1 MCKLTI
7 NFLKKC
13 SRSYSEI
20 KNELFKNLFKLLGI
34 SSSFYAI
41 FELFLCNF
49 LCNTAFFRRLR
60 HEWGA
65 VKLFYNLNM
74 FLSESL
80 DSGGKF
86 CAFLH
91 SKSIKH
97 VTCKICVSFHG
108 RLYFGC
114 LIYNMRKIKIVPSKS
129 TKNTPLDKKYI
140 KTLSK
145 IIS

>member
-1 MCKLTI
+1 MTI

-49 LCNTAFFRRLR
+49 LCNTAFFRRPR
-60 HEWGA
+60 HEWAA
-65 VKLFYNLNM
+65 VNFFYNLNM

-91 SKSIKH
+91 SKSIK
-97 VTCKICVSFHG
+97 TCNLQNLCFISWQTIFWLPNLQYAQNQNSAVKV
-108 RLYFGC
+108 
-114 LIYNMRKIKIVPSKS
+114 
-129 TKNTPLDKKYI
+129 DQKYPFRQ
-140 KTLSK
+140 KVH
-145 IIS
+145 

>member
-91 SKSIKH
+91 SKSIK
-97 VTCKICVSFHG
+97 TCNLQNLCFISWQTIFWLPNLQYAQNQKSAVKI
-108 RLYFGC
+108 
-114 LIYNMRKIKIVPSKS
+114 
-129 TKNTPLDKKYI
+129 DQKYPYRQ
-140 KTLSK
+140 KVH
-145 IIS
+145 

>member
-49 LCNTAFFRRLR
+49 FAILHFLDAPGMNGLLSNF
-60 HEWGA
+60 
-65 VKLFYNLNM
+65 FYNLNM

-91 SKSIKH
+91 SKSIK
-97 VTCKICVSFHG
+97 TCNLQNLCFISWQTIFWLPNLQYAQNKKSAVKI
-108 RLYFGC
+108 
-114 LIYNMRKIKIVPSKS
+114 
-129 TKNTPLDKKYI
+129 DKKYPYRQ
-140 KTLSK
+140 KVH
-145 IIS
+145 

>member
-1 MCKLTI
+1 MTI

-49 LCNTAFFRRLR
+49 FAILHFLDAPGMNGLLSNF
-60 HEWGA
+60 
-65 VKLFYNLNM
+65 FYNLNM

-91 SKSIKH
+91 SKSIK
-97 VTCKICVSFHG
+97 TCNLQNLCFISWQTIFWLPNLQNAQNQNSAVKI
-108 RLYFGC
+108 
-114 LIYNMRKIKIVPSKS
+114 
-129 TKNTPLDKKYI
+129 DQKYPFRQ
-140 KTLSK
+140 KVH
-145 IIS
+145 

>member
-1 MCKLTI
+1 MNCLKI
-7 NFLKKC
+7 FL
-13 SRSYSEI
+13 SFWGYQVVFMQFLSYFCVI
-20 KNELFKNLFKLLGI
+20 FFAILHFLDAPGMNGL
-34 SSSFYAI
+34 FYAI

-91 SKSIKH
+91 SKSIK
-97 VTCKICVSFHG
+97 TCNLQNLCFISWQTIFWLPNLQYAQNQNSAVKI
-108 RLYFGC
+108 
-114 LIYNMRKIKIVPSKS
+114 
-129 TKNTPLDKKYI
+129 DQKYPFRQ
-140 KTLSK
+140 KVH
-145 IIS
+145 

>member
-1 MCKLTI
+1 MTI
-7 NFLKKC
+7 NFLKQC

-91 SKSIKH
+91 SKSIK
-97 VTCKICVSFHG
+97 TCNLQNLCFISWQTIFWLPNLQYAQNKKSAVKI
-108 RLYFGC
+108 
-114 LIYNMRKIKIVPSKS
+114 
-129 TKNTPLDKKYI
+129 DKKYPYRQ
-140 KTLSK
+140 KVH
-145 IIS
+145 

>member
-1 MCKLTI
+1 MTI

-49 LCNTAFFRRLR
+49 LCNTTLDAPGMNRL
-60 HEWGA
+60 
-65 VKLFYNLNM
+65 LSNFFYNLNM

-91 SKSIKH
+91 SKSIK
-97 VTCKICVSFHG
+97 TCNLQNLCFISWQTIFWLPNLQNAQNQNSAVKI
-108 RLYFGC
+108 
-114 LIYNMRKIKIVPSKS
+114 
-129 TKNTPLDKKYI
+129 DQKYPFRQ
-140 KTLSK
+140 KVH
-145 IIS
+145 